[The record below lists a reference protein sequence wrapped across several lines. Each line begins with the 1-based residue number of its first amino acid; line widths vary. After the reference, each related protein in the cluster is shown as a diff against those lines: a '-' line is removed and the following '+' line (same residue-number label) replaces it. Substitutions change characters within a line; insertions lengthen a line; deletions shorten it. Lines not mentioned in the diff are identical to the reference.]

1 MSRNQVYT
9 FEFDQPTYVGFKYRQ
24 GKPYQSPYGD
34 GFTYA
39 LTNGC
44 VAFFPPSV
52 DKEIQALNLGPRESC
67 VITRR
72 KDGGEIAWEVERAAI
87 QPNDGTLKVEN
98 LAGGSSGETDL
109 NLNRPV
115 TGVDPLIGDTSS
127 KHHCAQHNTP
137 LNGSAPQNHN
147 GSAPPMSSAWG
158 MPILRQALFA
168 VIDDASEAEKYAAG
182 KGLSIRFSG
191 EDIRCMAN
199 TAVINAA
206 QGRS

>member
-1 MSRNQVYT
+1 MPRNDVYT
-9 FEFDQPTYVGFKYRQ
+9 FTLDEPTHVGFKYRQ

-34 GFTYA
+34 GFTYT

-52 DKEIQALNLGPRESC
+52 NADIQSLNLGPRESC

-72 KDGGEIAWEVERAAI
+72 KDGSDIAWNVERAAI

-98 LAGGSSGETDL
+98 LTGGSGIMPD
-109 NLNRPV
+109 LNRP
-115 TGVDPLIGDTSS
+115 PISGDASFANCVHPTTLP
-127 KHHCAQHNTP
+127 H
-137 LNGSAPQNHN
+137 
-147 GSAPPMSSAWG
+147 GSAPPAPSAWG
-158 MPILRQALFA
+158 MPLLRQALFS
-168 VIDDASEAEKYAAG
+168 VIDDAAEAERYAAG

-206 QGRS
+206 QGRI

>member
-67 VITRR
+67 IITRR
-72 KDGGEIAWEVERAAI
+72 KDGAEIAWEVERAAI

-98 LAGGSSGETDL
+98 LAGGSAGE
-109 NLNRPV
+109 NRESLNRPV
-115 TGVDPLIGDTSS
+115 VDSLVGDTS
-127 KHHCAQHNTP
+127 KHCVQHNTP
-137 LNGSAPQNHN
+137 SN
-147 GSAPPMSSAWG
+147 GSAPPLCTRESPS
-158 MPILRQALFA
+158 LYRQLVAAIEA
-168 VIDDASEAEKYAAG
+168 VKQAEAHSVLIGYPVKFQ
-182 KGLSIRFSG
+182 S
-191 EDIRCMAN
+191 EDIRAMAISGFIQQ
-199 TAVINAA
+199 ARE
-206 QGRS
+206 GY